1 MCIHCDYYVWENN
14 EGEYRDNG
22 VIYNKK
28 NILLHKRCKNS
39 WLSNE
44 SSKNIKDK
52 LKKMNTKE
60 KDKWFNI
67 RI

>member
-1 MCIHCDYYVWENN
+1 MMMIFQL
-14 EGEYRDNG
+14 
-22 VIYNKK
+22 K
-28 NILLHKRCKNS
+28 NRKFLPKICKNS

-52 LKKMNTKE
+52 LKKMNSKE

-67 RI
+67 KIDLI